1 MNGPIVVAAAQI
13 RPVLHSLEGS
23 VERVLAAITEAAGQ
37 GVQLIVFPE
46 TFLPYY
52 PYFSFVEPPALMGRS
67 HLRLYEQAVT
77 VPGPALRRIAAAAR
91 EHAMHVLLGINEREG
106 GSLYNAQ
113 LLIDA
118 NGALLLKRRKLTP
131 TYHERM
137 VWGQGDGAGLTVV
150 PTALGRIGALA
161 CWEHYNPLARFSLMA
176 QGEEI
181 HCAQFPGSLV
191 GPIFSEQTAVTLRHH
206 ALEAGC
212 FVVSSTAWLDPADL
226 DQITPDPAL
235 QKACQGGCHTAVI
248 SPEGRYLAGPLP
260 EGEGLAIAELDP
272 ALITKRKRMM
282 DSVGHY
288 SRPDLLGLRLDRTPA
303 RQVQERD
310 GGNATAAGGG
320 AGPAMPADLP
330 VLLEPLLEPQ
340 REALRS
346 PLKAVPP
353 PAAGISAPPPR
364 LSSLPEAVP
373 HG

>member
-1 MNGPIVVAAAQI
+1 MNGPILVAAAQI
-13 RPVLHSLEGS
+13 RPVLHSLDGS
-23 VERVLAAITEAAGQ
+23 VERVLAAITEAAAQ

-67 HLRLYEQAVT
+67 HLLLYEQAVT
-77 VPGPALRRIAAAAR
+77 VPGPAISRIAAAAR
-91 EHAMHVLLGINEREG
+91 EHAMHVLLGINERDG

-118 NGALLLKRRKLTP
+118 SGELVLRRRKITP

-137 VWGQGDGAGLTVV
+137 VWGQGDGSGLTVV

-161 CWEHYNPLARFSLMA
+161 CWEHYNPLARFSLMT

-212 FVVSSTAWLDPADL
+212 FVLSSTAWLDPADL
-226 DQITPDPAL
+226 ERITPDPAL

-272 ALITKRKRMM
+272 ALIIKRKRMM

-303 RQVQERD
+303 RQVQDHGSAE
-310 GGNATAAGGG
+310 TL
-320 AGPAMPADLP
+320 ADIP
-330 VLLEPLLEPQ
+330 
-340 REALRS
+340 
-346 PLKAVPP
+346 
-353 PAAGISAPPPR
+353 
-364 LSSLPEAVP
+364 LPEPVP

>member
-1 MNGPIVVAAAQI
+1 LDDPIIVAAAQI
-13 RPVLHSLEGS
+13 RPVLFSLEGS
-23 VERVLAAITEAAGQ
+23 VERVLAAMDEAAGS
-37 GVQLIVFPE
+37 GVRLIVFPE

-52 PYFSFVEPPALMGRS
+52 PYFSFVEPAVLMGKS
-67 HLRLYEQAVT
+67 HLRLYEQAV
-77 VPGPALRRIAAAAR
+77 VIPGPAISRVAAAAR
-91 EHAMHVLLGINEREG
+91 QFGMHVLLGVNERDG
-106 GSLYNAQ
+106 GSLYNTQ
-113 LLIDA
+113 LLIDDT
-118 NGALLLKRRKLTP
+118 GTVVLKRRKITP

-137 VWGQGDGAGLTVV
+137 VWGQGDGAGLRVM
-150 PTALGRIGALA
+150 PTSIGRIGALA

-212 FVVSSTAWLDPADL
+212 FVVSSTAWLDPSDHAR
-226 DQITPDPAL
+226 ITPDTSL
-235 QKACQGGCHTAVI
+235 HKAFQGGCHTAVI

-288 SRPDLLGLRLDRTPA
+288 SRPDLLSLRINRTPA
-303 RQVQERD
+303 IQIEEF
-310 GGNATAAGGG
+310 G
-320 AGPAMPADLP
+320 APLPDDSAPQPLPPPLPA
-330 VLLEPLLEPQ
+330 LEPV
-340 REALRS
+340 S
-346 PLKAVPP
+346 
-353 PAAGISAPPPR
+353 
-364 LSSLPEAVP
+364 

>member
-1 MNGPIVVAAAQI
+1 MPATITVAAAQI
-13 RPVLHSLEGS
+13 RPVLFSLEGS
-23 VERVLAAITEAAGQ
+23 VARVLAAMAEAAAA
-37 GVQLIVFPE
+37 GVELIVFPE

-52 PYFSFVEPPALMGRS
+52 PYFSFVEPPALMGKS
-67 HLRLYEQAVT
+67 HLKLYEQAMT
-77 VPGPALRRIAAAAR
+77 VPGPGLSRIAAAAR
-91 EHAMHVLLGINEREG
+91 QHRLHVLLGINEREA

-113 LLIDA
+113 LLIDSE
-118 NGALLLKRRKLTP
+118 GELVLKRRKITP

-137 VWGQGDGAGLTVV
+137 VWGQGDGAGLQVV

-191 GPIFSEQTAVTLRHH
+191 GPIFAEQTAVTLRHH

-212 FVVSSTAWLDPADL
+212 FVVSSTAWLEPEDIER
-226 DQITPDPAL
+226 ITPDPTL

-260 EGEGLAIAELDP
+260 DGEGLAIAELDL

-288 SRPDLLGLRLDRTPA
+288 SRPDLLGLLIDRSPA
-303 RQVQERD
+303 RQLQERP
-310 GGNATAAGGG
+310 TESG
-320 AGPAMPADLP
+320 AEWPLGLP
-330 VLLEPLLEPQ
+330 VLEE
-340 REALRS
+340 
-346 PLKAVPP
+346 
-353 PAAGISAPPPR
+353 
-364 LSSLPEAVP
+364 VP